1 MLNIEQLL
9 APIAG
14 ANPCGAD
21 LAFSAELD
29 EIAQARQA
37 DDPSI
42 EQGPWVTTLKEADWK
57 FVTKRCA
64 QLIEGRSKDLQL
76 AVWLAE
82 ASARTG
88 GLRGLGDSLLLLG
101 GLCERYW
108 DHLYPV
114 QDEDGFE
121 RRIGNLCWIAARM
134 PQLIR
139 EVAITEG
146 ASAFSLRDFEAA
158 RGRGPEEGANLEAA
172 RRRSSKGFYETLMRD
187 CDHCAAALG
196 DLERAVDDRLGVDG
210 PSFRSAKSAL
220 EDVILFVTPAA
231 RESGALPKEAPAEV
245 VSNARVLPEA
255 SAPAVGQLVSGPIQ
269 NRAQALAQLRLVAD
283 FFRRTEPHSPV
294 AYLADKAAN
303 WGEQPLHLWLRAVVK
318 DDATLGRLEEMLGV
332 EKPS

>member
-14 ANPCGAD
+14 ASPCGAD

-37 DDPSI
+37 DDPSL

-57 FVTKRCA
+57 FVAKRCT
-64 QLIEGRSKDLQL
+64 QLIEQRSKDLQL

-82 ASARTG
+82 ASAKTG
-88 GLRGLGDSLLLLG
+88 GLRALGDSMLLLG

-108 DHLYPV
+108 DDLHPLP
-114 QDEDGFE
+114 DEDGVE

-139 EVAITEG
+139 ELPITEG
-146 ASAFSLRDFEAA
+146 AAFSMRDFDAA
-158 RGRGPEEGANLEAA
+158 RTRTPEEGAEAEAA
-172 RRRSSKGFYETLMRD
+172 RRRSSKGFYEALMRD

-196 DLERAVDDRLGVDG
+196 DLERIVDDRLGADG
-210 PSFRSAKSAL
+210 PSFRAAKSAL
-220 EDVILFVTPAA
+220 EDLILFVTPVA
-231 RESGALPKEAPAEV
+231 RESGALPGEVPGRAAPA
-245 VSNARVLPEA
+245 AKTGATATP
-255 SAPAVGQLVSGPIQ
+255 APAGPVAAGPLQ
-269 NRAQALAQLRLVAD
+269 TRAQALAQLRQVAE

-318 DDATLGRLEEMLGV
+318 DDATLARLEDMLGV
-332 EKPS
+332 EKHG

>member
-1 MLNIEQLL
+1 
-9 APIAG
+9 
-14 ANPCGAD
+14 
-21 LAFSAELD
+21 
-29 EIAQARQA
+29 
-37 DDPSI
+37 
-42 EQGPWVTTLKEADWK
+42 
-57 FVTKRCA
+57 
-64 QLIEGRSKDLQL
+64 
-76 AVWLAE
+76 
-82 ASARTG
+82 
-88 GLRGLGDSLLLLG
+88 
-101 GLCERYW
+101 
-108 DHLYPV
+108 
-114 QDEDGFE
+114 
-121 RRIGNLCWIAARM
+121 
-134 PQLIR
+134 
-139 EVAITEG
+139 
-146 ASAFSLRDFEAA
+146 
-158 RGRGPEEGANLEAA
+158 
-172 RRRSSKGFYETLMRD
+172 MRD

>member
-14 ANPCGAD
+14 ASPCGAD

-37 DDPSI
+37 DDPSL

-57 FVTKRCA
+57 FVGKRCA
-64 QLIEGRSKDLQL
+64 QLIEQRSKDLQL

-82 ASARTG
+82 AGAKTG
-88 GLRGLGDSLLLLG
+88 ALRALGDSLLLLG

-108 DHLYPV
+108 DHLHPLP
-114 QDEDGFE
+114 DEDGFE
-121 RRIGNLCWIAARM
+121 RRIGNLCWIAARL
-134 PQLIR
+134 PQLVR
-139 EVAITEG
+139 EVPITEG
-146 ASAFSLRDFEAA
+146 AAFSMRDVEAA
-158 RGRGPEEGANLEAA
+158 RTRGAEEGAAMEAA
-172 RRRSSKGFYETLMRD
+172 RRRSSKGFHEALMRD

-196 DLERAVDDRLGVDG
+196 DLERVVDDRLGADG
-210 PSFRSAKSAL
+210 PSFRAAKSAL
-220 EDVILFVTPAA
+220 EDLILFVTPAA
-231 RESGALPKEAPAEV
+231 REAGALPAEAPARAGAGEKAGAFV
-245 VSNARVLPEA
+245 
-255 SAPAVGQLVSGPIQ
+255 APAAGPVATGPIQ
-269 NRAQALAQLRLVAD
+269 TRAQALAQLRLVAD

-318 DDATLGRLEEMLGV
+318 DDATLARLEEMLGV
-332 EKPS
+332 EKEG

>member
-14 ANPCGAD
+14 GNPCGAD
-21 LAFSAELD
+21 LAFSSELD
-29 EIAQARQA
+29 EIAQARLA

-64 QLIEGRSKDLQL
+64 QLIEQRSKDLQL

-82 ASARTG
+82 AGAKTG
-88 GLRGLGDSLLLLG
+88 GLRGLGDSLQLLG

-108 DHLYPV
+108 DDLHPV

-121 RRIGNLCWIAARM
+121 RRIGNLCWIAARL

-139 EVAITEG
+139 EVPITEG
-146 ASAFSLRDFEAA
+146 TSGAYSLRDFEAA
-158 RGRGPEEGANLEAA
+158 RARSPEQGADLEAA
-172 RRRSSKGFYETLMRD
+172 RRRGSKGFYEALMRD

-196 DLERAVDDRLGVDG
+196 DMERALDDKLGVDG
-210 PSFRSAKSAL
+210 PSFRTARSAL
-220 EDVILFVTPAA
+220 DDVILFVTPAA
-231 RESGALPKEAPAEV
+231 RESGALPQEVADEVAPAAASSINPAAPPAGAV
-245 VSNARVLPEA
+245 V
-255 SAPAVGQLVSGPIQ
+255 GPIQ
-269 NRAQALAQLRLVAD
+269 TRAQALAQLRLVAD

-303 WGEQPLHLWLRAVVK
+303 WGEQPLHLWLRSVVK
-318 DDATLGRLEEMLGV
+318 DDATLGRLEELLGV
-332 EKPS
+332 EKPG